1 MSDTSKLL
9 AAADLA
15 DRYIETILSTQPDL
29 LVGTSAGVLNAAFVA
44 EHGLTS
50 STVDRLEAIW
60 RSLRARDVFPPDPL
74 RLIRALRG

>member
-29 LVGTSAGVLNAAFVA
+29 LVGDIVDCDSSEVGALAARLAHNREALLNEV
-44 EHGLTS
+44 
-50 STVDRLEAIW
+50 
-60 RSLRARDVFPPDPL
+60 RS
-74 RLIRALRG
+74 